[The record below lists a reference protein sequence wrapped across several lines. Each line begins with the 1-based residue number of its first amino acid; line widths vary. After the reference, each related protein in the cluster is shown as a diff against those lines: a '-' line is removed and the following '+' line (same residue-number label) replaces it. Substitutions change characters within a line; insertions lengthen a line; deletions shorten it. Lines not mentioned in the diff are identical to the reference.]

1 VEHEAPPEPS
11 IPPEIIEHFPP
22 QFREILRQP
31 GASQVVSLTAAAF
44 AASHEGPLPSAQQ
57 LREYEGALPGA
68 AERIFAMAERQQE
81 HRMHLEK
88 IAVEGGN
95 QRSWWGLWLG
105 FFISLVVLG
114 LSAGAIY
121 TGHAWEGATGMSVDV
136 VALAAVFVY
145 GRADQRKERVA
156 KDAQTQLSRARPSR
170 QEADSSV

>member
-1 VEHEAPPEPS
+1 
-11 IPPEIIEHFPP
+11 
-22 QFREILRQP
+22 
-31 GASQVVSLTAAAF
+31 
-44 AASHEGPLPSAQQ
+44 
-57 LREYEGALPGA
+57 
-68 AERIFAMAERQQE
+68 
-81 HRMHLEK
+81 MHLEK